1 MGYEHP
7 YLKQYVRDCKKGKY
21 SIPTCNSFKILAD
34 AVLDPMF
41 IVKAQTFISIAELV
55 EPYLAK
61 FQSDAPMVPY
71 LCEELTA
78 LLISILERFVK
89 KDVVETLKCPAQIVK
104 LNIEDAS
111 LYRETRGVQVGFLA
125 KQELLNLKGKGSVS
139 DAKIYG
145 FKSDARKFMVAICK
159 KMLDKCPL
167 KYSLIQN
174 LQWLSP
180 TWASDSSS
188 QKALEKTL
196 TTLVDAGTCRVNE
209 HTSDLILQQFSC
221 FVCES

>member
-104 LNIEDAS
+104 LNIKDAS
-111 LYRETRGVQVGFLA
+111 LYGDTRSVQGGIPSKTRA
-125 KQELLNLKGKGSVS
+125 SQLKMEGKCV
-139 DAKIYG
+139 
-145 FKSDARKFMVAICK
+145 
-159 KMLDKCPL
+159 
-167 KYSLIQN
+167 
-174 LQWLSP
+174 
-180 TWASDSSS
+180 
-188 QKALEKTL
+188 
-196 TTLVDAGTCRVNE
+196 
-209 HTSDLILQQFSC
+209 
-221 FVCES
+221 